1 MTDVH
6 TLLKEELNKNILSF
20 LNGEC
25 NDWELKRN
33 LVESTQRVMKQYFAG
48 QGINIT
54 VNKNFFED
62 LPIDK
67 REGTK
72 RMTRGGVYGA
82 IADLIGSDKVYG
94 AIYTLAD
101 DVIRSSRQAKSF
113 GEKYEAIGF
122 TIKQVVDKSV
132 PKILAAFAELLTS
145 CALFLI
151 DAATKNME
159 ESKALDLLK
168 DKGVELK
175 LTREAI
181 EKAKGPISLKK
192 IYNDRMAEKEATKA
206 LDSASPELQT
216 TVNNLIGCSE
226 KIKSLLSTPSL

>member
-25 NDWELKRN
+25 KENEFREN
-33 LVESTQRVMKQYFAG
+33 LVKSTQTVMEQYFAG
-48 QGINIT
+48 QGIDIT
-54 VNKNFFED
+54 LNKEFFEH
-62 LPIDK
+62 LPISNRDFDK
-67 REGTK
+67 QIK
-72 RMTRGGVYGA
+72 RGEVYGA
-82 IADLIGSDKVYG
+82 IADLIGSYKITG
-94 AIYTLAD
+94 AIEKLAE
-101 DVIRSSRQAKSF
+101 DVIQSSKQTKSL

-206 LDSASPELQT
+206 LDSASPKLQT
-216 TVNNLIGCSE
+216 TVNDLTGCSE
-226 KIKSLLSTPSL
+226 KIKSLLPD